1 MDSFVINIILGA
13 SLLCSVILNV
23 SLVLYIR
30 NKILRI
36 FFASEE
42 ASQILT
48 RLDSFHSHLKS
59 IYEMEMFYGDDTLK
73 SLIDHLRDLIL
84 FLARYEEVYSFT
96 QPDLLD
102 QLDAVD
108 EQLDNYG
115 DEETQKEE
123 E

>member
-1 MDSFVINIILGA
+1 MDSFIINVILGA
-13 SLLCSVILNV
+13 LLLCSVILNV
-23 SLVLYIR
+23 SLILYIR

-42 ASQILT
+42 VSQILT

-59 IYEMEMFYGDDTLK
+59 VYEMEMFYGDDTLK
-73 SLIDHLRDLIL
+73 SLIDHLRSLIL

-102 QLDAVD
+102 QLEAVD

-115 DEETQKEE
+115 DEEAQKEE